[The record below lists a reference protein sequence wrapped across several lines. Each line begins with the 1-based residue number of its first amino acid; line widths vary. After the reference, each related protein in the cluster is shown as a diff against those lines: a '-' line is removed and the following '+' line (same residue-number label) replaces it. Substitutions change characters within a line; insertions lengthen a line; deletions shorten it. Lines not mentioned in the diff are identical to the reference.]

1 MDFRQL
7 LKFKHALFQGEEAIT
22 PSTKMPESV
31 FKQMSSESDL
41 PQIRNHI
48 CGCEDQ
54 ILRQISCDG
63 QVDLNAFFNLVDLFT
78 YFPKKLPKIAT
89 GTKSPEIFRIM
100 TSNNREKATAE
111 KDTDDVAAS
120 RLKRNLELI
129 WQRIDERF

>member
-1 MDFRQL
+1 
-7 LKFKHALFQGEEAIT
+7 
-22 PSTKMPESV
+22 MPESV
-31 FKQMSSESDL
+31 FKQMSAESDL

-48 CGCEDQ
+48 CDCEDQ

-78 YFPKKLPKIAT
+78 YFPKKLPKIAI
-89 GTKSPEIFRIM
+89 GTKSPDIFRIM